1 MAEST
6 NIDTNIRYI
15 AIEGMIGVGKTALA
29 IKLAE
34 KLNARCILEEVE
46 ENPFLP
52 NFYQDMRTYA
62 LPTQLFF
69 LLSRHRQQQQISQQ
83 VLFQEKIVSDY
94 TFYKDRVFAYLN
106 LSEHELKL
114 YEKIY
119 DFLEKDVRKPDLVV
133 YLQASIPL
141 LLERIKKRGR
151 SFEQEISPEYLEALS
166 DAYSR
171 FFLHYDATPLLIV
184 NTANLDFVKKEEDF
198 ITLFKEILAT
208 TQGRRFFSPKTNK

>member
-83 VLFQEKIVSDY
+83 VLFQERVVSDY

-184 NTANLDFVKKEEDF
+184 NTANLDFVKKGEDF
-198 ITLFKEILAT
+198 ITLFKEIIAT
-208 TQGRRFFSPKTNK
+208 TQGRRFFSPKTKK